1 VLAGGMQGRNARA
14 GAGCREED
22 ARGRGHGGLVDALAP
37 IIRISRDNMNSM
49 LVFMACLLT
58 SVTNPSP
65 IRYVYMLIGIRD

>member
-37 IIRISRDNMNSM
+37 LIRIIRDYSPQGIGLYDWISLHICFLFYYID
-49 LVFMACLLT
+49 
-58 SVTNPSP
+58 
-65 IRYVYMLIGIRD
+65 